1 MGEARPVS
9 ERLRLDLPLLLP
21 DVRDK
26 SDACVGRLVSEL
38 DGRDGVE
45 SVHIAEEEGAPPRLC
60 IHYDP
65 ERLPLARIR
74 ELAEAQ
80 GAKISRRFG
89 HLSVDTAGIWHQ
101 RRAATVAE
109 SLRRL
114 PGVIEASA
122 SVAGP
127 VSIEY
132 DRDRITAQALI
143 DHLTRMGAGPRGT
156 ESVADRPEER
166 ADHHDHN
173 HGHGHGHSHDHGGWL
188 GGRAELIFAC
198 LAGVALAIGFLVER
212 LTGLPRSV
220 STAFY
225 ILSYCL
231 SGFFTVREAIDNLR
245 LRRFEIDT
253 LMLVAAAGAAAL
265 GQWAEGALLLFLFS
279 LGHALEHGA
288 MGKARSAI
296 DGLRK
301 LAPETTRRYVDGGTE
316 EVRVEELRIGDIL
329 FVKPGERIA
338 ADGFLLAGS
347 GSVDEAAITGESV
360 PADKIP
366 VPDPVAA
373 AAAPGQVAAVHRLYA
388 GTLNGSGALEMEV
401 TRTADDSTLARIVHL
416 VSQAEAQKSETQR
429 FAERFE
435 RIFVPLVLVLIALLL
450 CAPLAL
456 DEPFAVSFYRAM
468 AVLVA
473 ASPCALAISTPSAVL
488 SGVARAARGGVLVK
502 GGGPLE
508 ALGRI
513 RAMAF
518 DKTGTLTSGH
528 PVVTDVIAAEGIEPG
543 APLTAAAAVDRLS
556 AHPLALAVVREAD
569 ARGDAGDMQV
579 TDASDHSGRGMSAT
593 FEGRTLLIGNRALL
607 ADFGQTLDPAVAEA
621 EEKLRAEG
629 RTTVLVQDGARTLG
643 VIGLRDTAR
652 PSSAAAIARLRAMG
666 LSPLILLSGDSQP
679 VAEAVAA
686 EVGIDE
692 ARGGL
697 LPQDKADAVRA
708 LRDRMPVAMVGDG
721 VNDAPAMANATV
733 GIAMGAAGSD
743 VALETADVALMADD
757 LSALPFA
764 IALGRETRKVIRQNL
779 FVSLGVVAILIPAT
793 ILGLRIGPA
802 VIAHEGSTL
811 IVIANALRLLRFR

>member
-1 MGEARPVS
+1 MS

-21 DVRDK
+21 DVHDR
-26 SDACVGRLVSEL
+26 SDACVGRLVSDL
-38 DGRDGVE
+38 DGREGVE

-109 SLRRL
+109 SLMRL

-132 DRDRITAQALI
+132 DRERIDAQALI
-143 DHLTRMGAGPRGT
+143 DHLTRMGAGPRGA
-156 ESVADRPEER
+156 ESVADTPEAH
-166 ADHHDHN
+166 ADHDGHDHN
-173 HGHGHGHSHDHGGWL
+173 HGDAHDHGHGHSHDHGGWL

-198 LAGVALAIGFLVER
+198 LAGVVLAIGFCVER
-212 LTGLPRSV
+212 LTGLPSSV
-220 STAFY
+220 SLAFY
-225 ILSYCL
+225 GLSYCL

-288 MGKARSAI
+288 MGRARSAI

-338 ADGFLLAGS
+338 ADGFLLAGN

-373 AAAPGQVAAVHRLYA
+373 AAAPGQVAAAHRLYA
-388 GTLNGSGALEMEV
+388 GTVNGSGALEMEV
-401 TRTADDSTLARIVHL
+401 TRTSDDSTLARIVHL

-450 CAPLAL
+450 CAPLVL
-456 DEPFAVSFYRAM
+456 DEAFSVSFYRAM

-518 DKTGTLTSGH
+518 DKTGTLTSGR
-528 PVVTDVIAAEGIEPG
+528 PVVTDIVPAEGIDAA
-543 APLTAAAAVDRLS
+543 APLAAAAAVDRLS

-569 ARGDAGDMQV
+569 ARGIAPDMQP
-579 TDASDHSGRGMSAT
+579 TDARDHSGRGMSAT
-593 FEGRTLLIGNRALL
+593 CDGRRLLVGNRALL
-607 ADFGQTLDPAVAEA
+607 ADFGQTLDPAIAAA
-621 EEKLRAEG
+621 EEKLRAGG

-666 LSPLILLSGDSQP
+666 LSPLILLSGDSQT
-679 VAEAVAA
+679 VAEVVAA
-686 EVGIDE
+686 DVGIDE

-764 IALGRETRKVIRQNL
+764 IALGRRTRTVIRQNL